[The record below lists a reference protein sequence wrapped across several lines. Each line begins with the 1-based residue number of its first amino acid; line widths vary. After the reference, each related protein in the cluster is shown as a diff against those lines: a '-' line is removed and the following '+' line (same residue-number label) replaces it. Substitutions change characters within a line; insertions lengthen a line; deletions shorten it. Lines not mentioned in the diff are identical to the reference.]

1 MKRKS
6 RPRSEIARGGTAAPS
21 QMEEEQW
28 RAILRYGERRAREQ
42 GIGPEDVAR
51 LVEDYRAES
60 GPDIS

>member
-6 RPRSEIARGGTAAPS
+6 RPRSEIAREPLPP